1 MDRAVL
7 NIEHLFVRFGQPGS
21 EIEAVSDVTLSV
33 QPGEILGVVGE
44 SGSGKST
51 LCLSVFQLLQ
61 GTSARITGGSI
72 HLGEQDLLHAAP
84 EELRQVRGGEAGMVF
99 QEPMTSLNPV
109 LSVGR
114 HLDAVLRLH
123 NPAMT
128 KADRYARAVELL
140 GMVGIPAPEKRLR
153 EYPHQLS
160 GGMRQRV
167 MIAMALANRP
177 QLLLCDEPTTALDVT
192 IQAQVLQLIRRLSRE
207 NGSAVLFITHA
218 MGVIAQIADRVAV
231 MYSGQV
237 VECGDVKDIFRAPLH
252 PYTQGLL
259 ASIPR
264 LENGPPR
271 LTCIPGTVA
280 RRAPG
285 QTGCAFAP
293 RCPYAQERCRRET
306 PPEEAVDGRTVRC
319 FYPRREEV

>member
-99 QEPMTSLNPV
+99 QEPMTSLDPV

-177 QLLLCDEPTTALDVT
+177 RLLLCDEPTTALDVT

-264 LENGPPR
+264 LENDPPR

-293 RCPYAQERCRRET
+293 RCAYAQERCRRET